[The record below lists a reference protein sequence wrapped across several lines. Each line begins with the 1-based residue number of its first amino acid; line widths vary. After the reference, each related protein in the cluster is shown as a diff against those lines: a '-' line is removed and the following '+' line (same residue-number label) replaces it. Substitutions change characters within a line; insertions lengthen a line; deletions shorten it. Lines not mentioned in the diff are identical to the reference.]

1 MQRTFEIAP
10 ETLVLAASADVPLLI
25 AHGVPGAVV
34 ERGQMQFTV
43 GLLGAVLAIVS
54 AMVVAIDLSGGF
66 GR

>member
-1 MQRTFEIAP
+1 MTRTFEIAP
-10 ETLVLAASADVPLLI
+10 EALVLAASPDVPLLI
-25 AHGVPGAVV
+25 AQGVPGAVV
-34 ERGQMQFTV
+34 ERGQRQVTV

>member
-1 MQRTFEIAP
+1 M
-10 ETLVLAASADVPLLI
+10 ASRVPSC
-25 AHGVPGAVV
+25 
-34 ERGQMQFTV
+34 ERGQLRFTV